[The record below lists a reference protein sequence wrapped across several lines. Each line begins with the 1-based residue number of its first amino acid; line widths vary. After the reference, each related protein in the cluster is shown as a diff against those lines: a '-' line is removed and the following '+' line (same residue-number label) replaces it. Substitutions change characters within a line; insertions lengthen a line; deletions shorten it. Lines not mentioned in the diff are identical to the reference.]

1 MDTGEDVG
9 EAPAAGRPAPLMEVL
24 PQVGLGRHGGMGYEL
39 VLASA
44 VPQGYQSGGGEGPAR
59 LPGEGEGEGGG
70 EGEEEG
76 HDQEGDGPGNS

>member
-1 MDTGEDVG
+1 MDAGEDVG

-24 PQVGLGRHGGMGYEL
+24 PQVGLGRHGGIGYEL

-44 VPQGYQSGGGEGPAR
+44 LPQGYQEAETSLPAFLKR
-59 LPGEGEGEGGG
+59 EKREGGG
-70 EGEEEG
+70 EGEEQG